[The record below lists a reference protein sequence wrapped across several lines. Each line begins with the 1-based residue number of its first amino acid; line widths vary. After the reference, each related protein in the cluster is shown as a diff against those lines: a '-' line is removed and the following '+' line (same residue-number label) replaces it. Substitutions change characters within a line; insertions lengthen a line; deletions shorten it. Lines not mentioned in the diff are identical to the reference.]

1 MNFEFAFNVL
11 KKYGAID
18 FGGYEWLLFAQKLSE
33 TIKCKSEWLNRNKDF
48 DWIGKPDIKSIEYAR
63 IECEIKAAIKH
74 IHFEVLIYEHDHIG
88 IPCVHKCSFSFV
100 LTTFLQEFEAL
111 IDKQLEKQ
119 AIRQV
124 EEEDSQIYKQRVNKA
139 RKQIELELNVL
150 EPTGELHGID

>member
-1 MNFEFAFNVL
+1 MAKF
-11 KKYGAID
+11 
-18 FGGYEWLLFAQKLSE
+18 Q
-33 TIKCKSEWLNRNKDF
+33 KCKKDIRCNNF
-48 DWIGKPDIKSIEYAR
+48 FLSPKLFEAYLFN
-63 IECEIKAAIKH
+63 H

-150 EPTGELHGID
+150 ETTGELHGID